1 MDILV
6 QTKDYDALVEALAR
20 RGVEPD
26 VFIDPAKSYV
36 VVHIDAHIS
45 LDDLGEYMPDD
56 DE

>member
-26 VFIDPAKSYV
+26 VFIDPTKNYV
-36 VVHIDAHIS
+36 VVHIEAHIS
-45 LDDLGEYMPDD
+45 LDDLEEYMPE